1 MQKDDIDKSSPI
13 YMAGNLAP
21 EEDPY
26 ERRRR
31 EEQRKELEQNE
42 LKERTKAYAKK
53 RSSYSFFQF
62 FPIFLLILVFLA
74 LCIRL
79 LQVEY
84 FIYDAKKNIK
94 AKESE
99 YIQLVQ
105 DNKAKEMSLEKSID
119 MNEIYEK
126 AINEL
131 GMVYPEEGQI
141 IIYDK
146 KESGY
151 VRQYEDIP

>member
-1 MQKDDIDKSSPI
+1 MQNDDMDKSSPI

-31 EEQRKELEQNE
+31 EEQRKELEENE

-62 FPIFLLILVFLA
+62 FPILLLILVFLA

-84 FIYDAKKNIK
+84 FIYDTKKSIK
-94 AKESE
+94 SKESE

-119 MNEIYEK
+119 MKAIYEK

-141 IIYDK
+141 IVYEK